1 MSSSLGASYKETCIV
16 LKKTKLKETD
26 LILTMLASDGSQ
38 VKGVAKG
45 ARKPGNKRFGARLE
59 PFGVVD
65 LQLYPGRSLETITD
79 ARCVQA
85 NQHCREDL
93 DRAAACSLM
102 AEFTAKSIQDGE
114 LDERVF
120 AMLRRALAVID
131 AGDPAQALLLAE
143 AYLLKAVSMMGLR
156 PAIHACALCGS
167 PLGEPAVFDV
177 VLGGA
182 LCPACSFG
190 AEAGASLALVKWVD
204 LLIMSTFDRLTGVRD
219 APTQELLGFCSSWI
233 SEHTGIRLKSIAFL
247 RL

>member
-1 MSSSLGASYKETCIV
+1 MGASYKATCIV

-38 VKGVAKG
+38 IKGVAKG

-59 PFGVVD
+59 PFGVVE
-65 LQLYPGRSLETITD
+65 LQLYPGRSLESITD
-79 ARCVQA
+79 ARCVQS

-120 AMLRRALAVID
+120 AMLRKALSAID
-131 AGDPAQALLLAE
+131 AGVPSQALFFAE
-143 AYLLKAVSMMGLR
+143 AYLMKAVSMMGLR
-156 PAIHACALCGS
+156 PAIHACASCGA
-167 PLGEPAVFDV
+167 PLEEPSVFDT

-182 LCPACSFG
+182 LCEACSPG
-190 AEAGASLALVKWVD
+190 AESSASLAMVKWVD
-204 LLIMSTFDRLTGVRD
+204 LLIMSTFDQLAGIEE
-219 APTQELLGFCSSWI
+219 APVQEILGFCSSWI
-233 SEHTGIRLKSIAFL
+233 SEHTGIRLKSVAFL